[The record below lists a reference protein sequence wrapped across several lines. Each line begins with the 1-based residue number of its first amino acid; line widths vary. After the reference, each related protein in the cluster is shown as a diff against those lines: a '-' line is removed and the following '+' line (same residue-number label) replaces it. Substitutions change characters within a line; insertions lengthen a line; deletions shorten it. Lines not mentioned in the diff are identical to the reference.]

1 MHPPQRL
8 SGGLRRSSAHRIRPS
23 EEAPGQGMEDRRAT
37 GLDLGGRREDTLMK
51 EIRIHGRGGQGSV
64 VTAEILAVAAF
75 EDGKFSQAFPYL
87 GGGGDRRGAPVQAFL
102 RISDAPIR
110 LRSKIHEPDYVIVQ
124 DPTLVKEVE
133 VGKGLK
139 PGGLLIINS
148 ERDPADLGLAAGIR
162 AVAVPASRI
171 ALEVIGRPIMNTALM
186 GAFSAISQE
195 VSLPAVLRAI
205 RVKFP
210 GEVGEKNAQAAQRM
224 YEMLKGKE
232 GA

>member
-1 MHPPQRL
+1 
-8 SGGLRRSSAHRIRPS
+8 
-23 EEAPGQGMEDRRAT
+23 
-37 GLDLGGRREDTLMK
+37 LMK

-64 VTAEILAVAAF
+64 VTAEILAIAAF

-102 RISDAPIR
+102 RISDRPIR
-110 LRSKIHEPDYVIVQ
+110 LHSKIHDPDYVIVQ

-139 PGGLLIINS
+139 PGGLLIVNS
-148 ERDPADLGLAAGIR
+148 EKAPQDLGLTSGIR
-162 AVAVPASRI
+162 TVAVPATRI

-205 RVKFP
+205 RTKFP
-210 GEVGEKNAQAAQRM
+210 GEVGEKNALAAQKM
-224 YEMLKGKE
+224 FEHLKGKE
-232 GA
+232 SA